1 MSDYPFEKLT
11 KEIDDLKNQIKATL
25 SVRVDEFREEVVSI
39 KNRIGA
45 RLVGLQ
51 LGAFAPRSLRKG
63 D

>member
-11 KEIDDLKNQIKATL
+11 KEIDDLKNQVQATV

-45 RLVGLQ
+45 V
-51 LGAFAPRSLRKG
+51 FWKVPYNSLSIDSILK
-63 D
+63 